1 MNELNSAGEDELSTE
16 SGDMSATPTPEANE
30 LRNENANNT
39 LENLDA
45 GTPMDSINNDVN
57 PPSVE
62 DDIIKVHSQK
72 LQKPPPKQP
81 KIGGSLY
88 ESLMEM
94 TKEKEV
100 EHHKSSTRRS
110 KPHRKGTK
118 RS

>member
-1 MNELNSAGEDELSTE
+1 
-16 SGDMSATPTPEANE
+16 MSVTPTPEANE

-45 GTPMDSINNDVN
+45 GTPLENVNNDVN

-72 LQKPPPKQP
+72 LQKAPLKQP

-88 ESLMEM
+88 ESLLEM
-94 TKEKEV
+94 TKVKEV
-100 EHHKSSTRRS
+100 ENHKSATRRS